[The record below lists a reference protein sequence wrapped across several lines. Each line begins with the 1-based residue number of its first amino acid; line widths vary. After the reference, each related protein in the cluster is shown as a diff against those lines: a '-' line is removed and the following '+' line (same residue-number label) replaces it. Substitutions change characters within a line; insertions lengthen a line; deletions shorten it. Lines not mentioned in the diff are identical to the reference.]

1 MSKILKTKH
10 PLMQNNFTKDDFD
23 KINVF
28 LKKKPILTQSKKVEE
43 FESKWSNWLGA
54 EEITKIYSNE
64 IPIINIRLSNIYGP
78 SILSRPDIILSI
90 FEKIFFKKK
99 VKIKSKIL

>member
-28 LKKKPILTQSKKVEE
+28 LKKKTNFNPIK
-43 FESKWSNWLGA
+43 ESRR
-54 EEITKIYSNE
+54 I
-64 IPIINIRLSNIYGP
+64 
-78 SILSRPDIILSI
+78 
-90 FEKIFFKKK
+90 
-99 VKIKSKIL
+99 